1 MLKQKTSNTSQI
13 TVYWFFRT
21 NLTAT
26 AHFHFLSLQFNTV
39 ICNYIKLSDNQMI
52 PKLAGQAL
60 SDQLEREHDL
70 NNEIPCKR
78 IFLGLVNHY
87 ITSIKLHQDFL
98 EEIVT
103 QSSSRYLKKHLSV
116 SLAKDFFSLLTKNSC
131 LL

>member
-1 MLKQKTSNTSQI
+1 MLKQKNSNTSQI

-26 AHFHFLSLQFNTV
+26 THFHLLSLQFNTV
-39 ICNYIKLSDNQMI
+39 ICNYIKLSDNQRI

-60 SDQLEREHDL
+60 SDQLERKHDL

-87 ITSIKLHQDFL
+87 ITSIKLNQDFL

-103 QSSSRYLKKHLSV
+103 QSSSRYLKKHLSL